1 MVRAG
6 ALSVD
11 GGCFGFEIFAQAAV
25 ARSAAIRGARPSGIN
40 RISKTYRLEPARET
54 AFHHPNTIQCDRGH
68 RPSTHDAKCLTS
80 LKVISL
86 PAVNVNVTYKRWG
99 ALGMSTFASRR
110 YSRATKPFWKD
121 DAFWI
126 VLMPTSLV
134 AVVFLLGMIAKA
146 LGG

>member
-1 MVRAG
+1 MVPAG
-6 ALSVD
+6 ALVANGSGV
-11 GGCFGFEIFAQAAV
+11 GFESFAQAAV
-25 ARSAAIRGARPSGIN
+25 ATSAAIRGARPSAIN
-40 RISKTYRLEPARET
+40 RISAVIKQRPARET
-54 AFHHPNTIQCDRGH
+54 TFHHPNAHQCDRRH
-68 RPSTHDAKCLTS
+68 RPSPHDAKCLTS

-86 PAVNVNVTYKRWG
+86 AAVNVNVTYKRWG
-99 ALGMSTFASRR
+99 ALGMSTFASRK

-146 LGG
+146 LGN